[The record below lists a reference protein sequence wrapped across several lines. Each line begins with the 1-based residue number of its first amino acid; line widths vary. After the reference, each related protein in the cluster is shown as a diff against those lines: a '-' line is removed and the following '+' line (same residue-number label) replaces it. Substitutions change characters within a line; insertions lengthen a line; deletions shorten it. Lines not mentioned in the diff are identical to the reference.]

1 MNSSIDENDN
11 HDNKPVE
18 YAAVIEL
25 GDNFAKVCVRN
36 MQDLPS
42 ALNQVAE
49 ATRKMVD
56 NVANQVSHD
65 KTPTAVN
72 TVATEKQSNTTTP
85 LKRKMNQEGLK
96 NSFSSPKR
104 VAAGD
109 RSANQT
115 SKDAGPVLLQE
126 DDPLSDLGW
135 KTLDCGMWNSSQG
148 DFPDPSFT
156 KQFNLGKQCP
166 GDFVLLPELY
176 RMEQGWTY
184 KYAKCT
190 CSSSTTTTTGGTN
203 NYCAM
208 IRLVCP
214 ALQDDTLNKCFL
226 IQVATEDFD
235 QAYCQHHGDEG
246 GAHVAPGGEFAMEKL
261 RQT

>member
-1 MNSSIDENDN
+1 MSSSINENDN
-11 HDNKPVE
+11 NDNNPVE
-18 YAAVIEL
+18 YAAVVEL

-36 MQDLPS
+36 MQDLPA

-49 ATRKMVD
+49 ATQKMLD
-56 NVANQVSHD
+56 NADNQVLHD
-65 KTPTAVN
+65 ETPTAVN
-72 TVATEKQSNTTTP
+72 TFVTEIQSNTTP
-85 LKRKMNQEGLK
+85 LKRKMNQESL
-96 NSFSSPKR
+96 NNTFSSPKR

-109 RSANQT
+109 RSTTQTT
-115 SKDAGPVLLQE
+115 SKDAGPLLQE
-126 DDPLSDLGW
+126 ENDPLSELGW

-190 CSSSTTTTTGGTN
+190 CSSSTTTGGTN